1 MKLLLDSTFHLSR
14 KIKHKS
20 YITFIFLLLNGL
32 LEIISLGA
40 IPIVIN
46 FFINPEGLLQNYPV
60 FKLIYPTEISKDDVI
75 VYGLLILVIFFFIK
89 NSFSIYFNYFERSF
103 FNEIAVDIQKKIY
116 DSYLLRDY
124 LQTLDFNSAFIIR
137 NFTSEVEQLRNYLR
151 NIFLLYREIIV
162 ILFLV
167 GVLLYL
173 NFILTI
179 LLITITSILAYFFYI
194 IFQKSLEAKGK
205 IVQEYNANIIQLLNY
220 SIELIKEVK
229 VTSKES
235 YLRKIFF
242 SKIETKE
249 KNKLYHQII
258 SILPRIILEL
268 FIILLIFL
276 VAVILVKVL
285 NKMDLFFVYL
295 SFLAITAIR
304 ILPSMNIITNCIST
318 FKFYSP
324 SYEVIKKE
332 LDTYESIKSKI
343 YKNKKIINDFS
354 SITLKNVSFEYKKDS
369 IIFDNVS
376 LDISRG
382 DKVLIQGA
390 SGSGKSTL
398 INIILGLQKATT
410 GNLIINNQDCT
421 NEEFIFKDLIGY
433 VPQDIYLIDDNIKN
447 NIALF
452 EEKIDDQRLNIALR
466 ISNSDEF
473 VNNLPQKLDTLIG
486 QKGLKLSGGQR
497 QRLAIARSIY
507 SSPKI
512 LILDEPT
519 SSQDSKSN
527 QKIIDNLL
535 NDKDLTII
543 FISHDKYN
551 PSLFNK
557 IYEIKNQNVNLKT
570 KDK

>member
-1 MKLLLDSTFHLSR
+1 MKLLLNSTFYLNSG
-14 KIKHKS
+14 IKHKT
-20 YITFIFLLLNGL
+20 YLAFIFLILNSL
-32 LEIISLGA
+32 LEIVSLGS

-60 FKLIYPTEISKDDVI
+60 FEAIYPAEISKDDVI

-89 NSFSIYFNYFERSF
+89 NSFSIYFSYFERSF

-137 NFTSEVEQLRNYLR
+137 NFTTEVEQLRSYLR

-162 ILFLV
+162 ILSFL
-167 GVLLYL
+167 GLLLYL

-179 LLITITSILAYFFYI
+179 FLIIIISILAYFFYI

-205 IVQEYNANIIQLLNY
+205 VVQEYNANIIQLLNY

-229 VTSKES
+229 VTSKEN
-235 YLRKIFF
+235 YLRKFFF
-242 SKIETKE
+242 SKIDIKE
-249 KNKLYHQII
+249 KNKLYHQMI
-258 SILPRIILEL
+258 SILPRIILEF

-276 VAVILVKVL
+276 VAVSLVKVF
-285 NKMDLFFVYL
+285 NKIDLLFVYL
-295 SFLAITAIR
+295 SFLAVAAIR
-304 ILPSMNIITNCIST
+304 VLPSMNIITNCIST

-433 VPQDIYLIDDNIKN
+433 VPQDTYLIDDNIKN

>member
-14 KIKHKS
+14 KTKHKS
-20 YITFIFLLLNGL
+20 YISFIFLLLNGL
-32 LEIISLGA
+32 LEIVSLGA

-60 FKLIYPTEISKDDVI
+60 FELIYPAGTSKDDVI

-137 NFTSEVEQLRNYLR
+137 NFTTEVEQLRNYLR
-151 NIFLLYREIIV
+151 NIFLLYREMIV
-162 ILFLV
+162 ILSLV
-167 GVLLYL
+167 GLLLYL

-179 LLITITSILAYFFYI
+179 LLLTITSILAYFFYI

-220 SIELIKEVK
+220 SIELVKEVK

-242 SKIETKE
+242 SKIDTRE
-249 KNKLYHQII
+249 KNKLYHQLI
-258 SILPRIILEL
+258 SILPKIILEF

-285 NKMDLFFVYL
+285 NEMDLFFVYL
-295 SFLAITAIR
+295 SFLAVAAIR
-304 ILPSMNIITNCIST
+304 VLPSMNIITNCIST

-332 LDTYESIKSKI
+332 LDTFESIKSKI

-354 SITLKNVSFEYKKDS
+354 SISLKNVSFEYKKDS

-382 DKVLIQGA
+382 DKVLIQGT

-421 NEEFIFKDLIGY
+421 NEEFIFQNLIGY

-466 ISNSDEF
+466 ISNSNEF

-519 SSQDSKSN
+519 SSQDSISN

-535 NDKDLTII
+535 NHKDLTII

-551 PSLFNK
+551 PFLFNK
-557 IYEIKNQNVNLKT
+557 IYEIKNKNVNLKT

>member
-1 MKLLLDSTFHLSR
+1 MKLLLNTTFYLTKR
-14 KIKHKS
+14 IKQKS
-20 YITFIFLLLNGL
+20 YIAFIFLILNSL
-32 LEIISLGA
+32 LEILSLGT

-46 FFINPEGLLQNYPV
+46 FFINPEGLLKNYPV
-60 FKLIYPTEISKDDVI
+60 FQTIYPTGVSQENLI

-89 NSFSIYFNYFERSF
+89 NSFLIYFNYFERSF
-103 FNEIAVDIQKKIY
+103 FNEMAVDIQKKIY

-124 LQTLDFNSAFIIR
+124 LQTLDFNSSFIIR
-137 NFTSEVEQLRNYLR
+137 NFTTEVEQLRNYLR

-162 ILFLV
+162 ILSFL
-167 GVLLYL
+167 GLLLYL
-173 NFILTI
+173 NFFLT
-179 LLITITSILAYFFYI
+179 LFLIIITSILSYLFYV
-194 IFQKSLEAKGK
+194 IFQKSLHTKGK

-229 VTSKES
+229 VTSKEI

-242 SKIETKE
+242 SKIDIRE

-258 SILPRIILEL
+258 SILPRIILEF

-276 VAVILVKVL
+276 VAITLVKVFEQT
-285 NKMDLFFVYL
+285 DLLFVYL
-295 SFLAITAIR
+295 SFLAVAAIR
-304 ILPSMNIITNCIST
+304 VLPSMNIITNCIST

-324 SYEVIKKE
+324 SYDVIKKE
-332 LDTYESIKSKI
+332 LDTFESIKSKI

-354 SITLKNVSFEYKKDS
+354 SISLKNVSFEYKKGIS
-369 IIFDNVS
+369 ILDNVS

-382 DKVLIQGA
+382 DKILIQGV

-410 GNLIINNQDCT
+410 GNLIINNLDCT
-421 NEEFIFKDLIGY
+421 NEEFIFQDLIGY
-433 VPQDIYLIDDNIKN
+433 VPQDIYFIDDNIKN

-452 EEKIDDQRLNIALR
+452 EEKIDKQKLNEALK

-527 QKIIDNLL
+527 KKIIDNLL

-543 FISHDKYN
+543 FISHVQYN
-551 PSLFNK
+551 SLLFNK
-557 IYEIKNQNVNLKT
+557 IYDIQNKTVNLKT
-570 KDK
+570 NDK

>member
-1 MKLLLDSTFHLSR
+1 MKLLLNSTFRLNDR
-14 KIKHKS
+14 IKLKT
-20 YITFIFLLLNGL
+20 YLAFIFLILNSL
-32 LEIISLGA
+32 LEIVSLGS
-40 IPIVIN
+40 IPLVIN
-46 FFINPEGLLQNYPV
+46 FFINPEALLQNYPV
-60 FKLIYPTEISKDDVI
+60 FEAIYPAGISKDNVI
-75 VYGLLILVIFFFIK
+75 IYGLLILVIFFFIK
-89 NSFSIYFNYFERSF
+89 NSFSIYFSYFERSF

-137 NFTSEVEQLRNYLR
+137 NFTTEVEQLRNYLR

-162 ILFLV
+162 ILSFL
-167 GVLLYL
+167 GLLLYL
-173 NFILTI
+173 NFTLTI
-179 LLITITSILAYFFYI
+179 FLIIITSILAYFFYI

-205 IVQEYNANIIQLLNY
+205 VVQEYNANIIQLLNY

-229 VTSKES
+229 VTSKEN

-242 SKIETKE
+242 SKIDTRE

-258 SILPRIILEL
+258 SILPRIILEF

-276 VAVILVKVL
+276 VAVSLVKVF
-285 NKMDLFFVYL
+285 NQIDLLFVYL
-295 SFLAITAIR
+295 SFLAVAAIR
-304 ILPSMNIITNCIST
+304 VLPSMNIITNCIST

-332 LDTYESIKSKI
+332 LDFFEGIKSKI

-354 SITLKNVSFEYKKDS
+354 SISLKNVSFEYKKGS

-382 DKVLIQGA
+382 DKILIQGA

-410 GNLIINNQDCT
+410 GNLIINDQDFT
-421 NEEFIFKDLIGY
+421 NEEYIFQDLIGY
-433 VPQDIYLIDDNIKN
+433 VPQDIYLIDDNIKS

-452 EEKIDDQRLNIALR
+452 EEKIDEQRLNVALK
-466 ISNSDEF
+466 ISNSNEF

-507 SSPKI
+507 SLPKI

-543 FISHDKYN
+543 FISHGKYN
-551 PSLFNK
+551 PLLFNK
-557 IYEIKNQNVNLKT
+557 IYEIKNKNVNLKT
-570 KDK
+570 ND

>member
-1 MKLLLDSTFHLSR
+1 M
-14 KIKHKS
+14 
-20 YITFIFLLLNGL
+20 
-32 LEIISLGA
+32 
-40 IPIVIN
+40 
-46 FFINPEGLLQNYPV
+46 
-60 FKLIYPTEISKDDVI
+60 
-75 VYGLLILVIFFFIK
+75 
-89 NSFSIYFNYFERSF
+89 
-103 FNEIAVDIQKKIY
+103 AVDIQKKIY

-124 LQTLDFNSAFIIR
+124 LQTLDFNSSFIIR
-137 NFTSEVEQLRNYLR
+137 NFTTEVEQLRNYLR

-162 ILFLV
+162 ILSFL
-167 GVLLYL
+167 GLLLYL
-173 NFILTI
+173 NFFLT
-179 LLITITSILAYFFYI
+179 LFLIIITSILSYLFYV
-194 IFQKSLEAKGK
+194 IFQKSLHTKGK

-229 VTSKES
+229 VTSKEI

-242 SKIETKE
+242 SKIDIRE

-258 SILPRIILEL
+258 SILPRIILEF

-276 VAVILVKVL
+276 VAITLVKVFEQT
-285 NKMDLFFVYL
+285 DLLFVYL
-295 SFLAITAIR
+295 SFLAVAAIR
-304 ILPSMNIITNCIST
+304 VLPSMNIITNCIST

-324 SYEVIKKE
+324 SYDVIKKE
-332 LDTYESIKSKI
+332 LDTFESIKSKI

-354 SITLKNVSFEYKKDS
+354 SISLKNVSFEYKKGIS
-369 IIFDNVS
+369 IFDNVS

-382 DKVLIQGA
+382 DKILIQGV

-410 GNLIINNQDCT
+410 GNLIINNLDCT
-421 NEEFIFKDLIGY
+421 NEEFIFQDLIGY
-433 VPQDIYLIDDNIKN
+433 VPQDIYFIDDNIKN

-452 EEKIDDQRLNIALR
+452 EEKIDKQKLNEALK

-527 QKIIDNLL
+527 KKIIDNLL

-543 FISHDKYN
+543 FISHVKYN
-551 PSLFNK
+551 SLLFNK
-557 IYEIKNQNVNLKT
+557 IYDIQNKTVNLKT
-570 KDK
+570 NDK

>member
-1 MKLLLDSTFHLSR
+1 MKLLLNTTFYLTKR
-14 KIKHKS
+14 IKQKS
-20 YITFIFLLLNGL
+20 YIAFIFLILNSL
-32 LEIISLGA
+32 LEILSLGT

-46 FFINPEGLLQNYPV
+46 FFINPEGLLNNYPV
-60 FKLIYPTEISKDDVI
+60 FQTIYPTGVSQENLI

-89 NSFSIYFNYFERSF
+89 NSFLIYFNYFERSF
-103 FNEIAVDIQKKIY
+103 FNEMAVDIQKKIY

-124 LQTLDFNSAFIIR
+124 LQTLDFNSSFIIR
-137 NFTSEVEQLRNYLR
+137 NFTTEVEQLRNYLR

-162 ILFLV
+162 ILSFL
-167 GVLLYL
+167 GLLLYL
-173 NFILTI
+173 NFFLT
-179 LLITITSILAYFFYI
+179 LFLIIITSILSYLFYV
-194 IFQKSLEAKGK
+194 IFQKSLHTKGK

-229 VTSKES
+229 VTSKEI

-242 SKIETKE
+242 SKIDIRE

-258 SILPRIILEL
+258 SILPRIILEF

-276 VAVILVKVL
+276 VAITLVKVFEQT
-285 NKMDLFFVYL
+285 DLLFVYL
-295 SFLAITAIR
+295 SFLAVAAIR
-304 ILPSMNIITNCIST
+304 VLPSMNIITNCIST

-324 SYEVIKKE
+324 SYDVIKKE
-332 LDTYESIKSKI
+332 LDTFESIKSKI

-354 SITLKNVSFEYKKDS
+354 SISLKNVSFEYKKGIS
-369 IIFDNVS
+369 IFDNVS

-382 DKVLIQGA
+382 DKILIQGV

-410 GNLIINNQDCT
+410 GNLIINNLDCT
-421 NEEFIFKDLIGY
+421 NEEFIFQDLIGY
-433 VPQDIYLIDDNIKN
+433 VPQDIYFIDDNIKN

-452 EEKIDDQRLNIALR
+452 EEKIDKQKLNEALK

-527 QKIIDNLL
+527 KKIIDNLL

-543 FISHDKYN
+543 FISHVKYN
-551 PSLFNK
+551 SLLFNK
-557 IYEIKNQNVNLKT
+557 IYDIQNKTVNLKT
-570 KDK
+570 NDK